1 MPFTTPFT
9 IHLVRSSAKSPKRS
23 ELSCAMGLAPMVKI
37 SRLIPPTPVAA
48 PWYGSSAD
56 GWLCDS
62 ILNAHPKPPP
72 KSTRPAFSS
81 PAFASIRG
89 LSLGRVFNQVMEFL
103 YEQCSLHITAKIESS
118 VKLGARPSISF
129 IRSNSSG
136 SKPKSLA
143 VSTVVNSWCSNVFRL
158 FRGSTKLG
166 KKGGKAKGKRQKVKG
181 TVLCLPFTLR
191 LSPFTSYSDS
201 WKFIGIRYLTRT
213 A

>member
-1 MPFTTPFT
+1 MPFTTPLT
-9 IHLVRSSAKSPKRS
+9 SHLVRSSARSPKRS

-89 LSLGRVFNQVMEFL
+89 LSLGKVFNQVMEFL

-118 VKLGARPSISF
+118 VKLGTRPNISF

-136 SKPKSLA
+136 SKPRSLA
-143 VSTVVNSWCSNVFRL
+143 VSTVVNSWCSNVIRL

-166 KKGGKAKGKRQKVKG
+166 KNVEGERQKVKGKRQKICEFPFYSLTKPHHK
-181 TVLCLPFTLR
+181 TFHLLPFTLN
-191 LSPFTSYSDS
+191 LLF
-201 WKFIGIRYLTRT
+201 G
-213 A
+213 